1 MQVCLTIYLSALYF
15 KISAEYT
22 SNWPCCI
29 PLTLFALLLK
39 QREEESKSPGLVLL
53 LTSCYHLSFTVCS
66 IVCHHLCPLL
76 RQLRPHFHLFF
87 LWHRLTLTHT
97 HTFRGE
103 TWLTKEA
110 KLDQRPCVR
119 EPGYLVENSCPLL
132 SLPLTPAWQQPEIW
146 GLSRPLSWGKRT
158 GQHTYTQD
166 SFCLCSLSLSLA
178 HPGLQRRK
186 KAVCLCSFTHSVT
199 NRNHRFTYTL
209 PPPTSQN
216 H

>member
-1 MQVCLTIYLSALYF
+1 ML
-15 KISAEYT
+15 
-22 SNWPCCI
+22 
-29 PLTLFALLLK
+29 PLKF
-39 QREEESKSPGLVLL
+39 
-53 LTSCYHLSFTVCS
+53 
-66 IVCHHLCPLL
+66 
-76 RQLRPHFHLFF
+76 
-87 LWHRLTLTHT
+87 HRLFHGLPPLVPPYYANYTPTFICSSSDIDLPWHTLIHLG
-97 HTFRGE
+97 GE
-103 TWLTKEA
+103 TWLAKEA
-110 KLDQRPCVR
+110 TLDQRPCVR

-146 GLSRPLSWGKRT
+146 GLPRPLSWGKRT
-158 GQHTYTQD
+158 GQHTYTQN

-209 PPPTSQN
+209 PLPSSQN